1 MNKRAKWQNEVK
13 SVLMWEDRAQGDCKN
28 LDDLEKSL
36 EQALTE
42 LQDGAVI
49 IFQVIFQLEIYVHFF
64 IQKNPH
70 MYNPPPRLRNVAE
83 YFRDHANRQDV
94 IFVNRDTPNE
104 NSFKVR
110 LNQRE
115 VLCWKFRWKF
125 KLP

>member
-49 IFQVIFQLEIYVHFF
+49 IFQVISQLEIYIHF
-64 IQKNPH
+64 
-70 MYNPPPRLRNVAE
+70 L
-83 YFRDHANRQDV
+83 FRKIPICITRRRDYETLPSTFV
-94 IFVNRDTPNE
+94 IMPIA
-104 NSFKVR
+104 KM
-110 LNQRE
+110 LY
-115 VLCWKFRWKF
+115 L
-125 KLP
+125 